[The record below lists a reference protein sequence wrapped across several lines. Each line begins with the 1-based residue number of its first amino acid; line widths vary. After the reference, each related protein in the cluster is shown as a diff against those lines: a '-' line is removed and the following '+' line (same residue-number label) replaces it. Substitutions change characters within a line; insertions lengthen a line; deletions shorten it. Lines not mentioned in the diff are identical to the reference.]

1 MVLTKHR
8 DTLQSNRK
16 SDKDMI
22 KLNEVGFKQL
32 FDENYTSLCK
42 YCIRLV
48 RHPEIAEE
56 IVQDQFIYIWNNQD
70 VINIHTS
77 YQAYLYKAVRN
88 KSIDYLR
95 SRFATIDFNNDIEEV
110 DNTKWDDPTLKMEEG
125 ELKQLIGQA
134 LINLPEKCHT
144 VFTLSRFGEMKNN
157 EIAETLNISVKTVE
171 NQITIALRKLRSFLE
186 KHWLTL
192 AAIILMITKK
202 I

>member
-1 MVLTKHR
+1 MVLNKHR
-8 DTLQSNRK
+8 DTLRSIMRP
-16 SDKDMI
+16 DKNMI
-22 KLNEVGFKQL
+22 RLNEVEFRQL
-32 FDENYTSLCK
+32 FDDNYVSLCK
-42 YCIRLV
+42 YCIRFV

-56 IVQDQFIYIWNNQD
+56 IVQDQFIYIWNNQN

-110 DNTKWDDPTLKMEEG
+110 DNTKWDDPILKMEEG

-144 VFTLSRFGEMKNN
+144 IFTLSRFGEMKNN

-171 NQITIALRKLRSFLE
+171 NQITIALRKMRSFLE
-186 KHWLTL
+186 KHWLMLIST
-192 AAIILMITKK
+192 ILMITKN